1 MIGRN
6 QISLIGRSFVILIG
20 AGLMTLPAAAE
31 IKHRPIEL
39 IKCDEPIGNIAV
51 VEGSNRGWVKDKLGS
66 PKPIVKSLAKS
77 SGCFTVF
84 NINSGTDADFMLTVI
99 AGDIMQVEEA
109 TRPTHERVG
118 AAGNIAHAVGRQAG
132 YGGGGGITSAIPL
145 AGEVLKG
152 IAGVFG
158 GGPKSNIVTGM
169 TLSDIAMGE
178 ILIAGTGEVRK
189 TKLKFHDKGKKAMAK
204 LPEGYWMKSL
214 ESLSSSRRYT
224 KKDEGREMVHSLV
237 IAFNNLVSQAA
248 AMRIGRQVPAPQMAG
263 TSADPQMINAVYQA
277 QGTPPGM
284 NAAPVTEDQKQ
295 AVRTVVDT
303 VLYLEPNREAE
314 QARKV
319 RAGTELQLIGELNGT
334 FLPVT
339 DAYGVLGWIS
349 VEDLQ

>member
-1 MIGRN
+1 MTGRNLIGLTFAAMIGGA
-6 QISLIGRSFVILIG
+6 LIAV
-20 AGLMTLPAAAE
+20 PVAAK
-31 IKHRPIEL
+31 IKNRPIEL
-39 IKCDEPIGNIAV
+39 IKCNEPIGNIAI
-51 VEGSNRGWVKDKLGS
+51 VEGSNRGWVKDKLSS

-84 NINSGTDADFMLTVI
+84 KINSGTDADFMLTVI
-99 AGDIMQVEEA
+99 AGDIRQVEDA

-118 AAGNIAHAVGRQAG
+118 AAGNIAQAVGRQAG

-169 TLSDIAMGE
+169 TLSDIALGE
-178 ILIAGTGEVRK
+178 ILVAGTGEVRK

-214 ESLSSSRRYT
+214 EDLPNSRRYT
-224 KKDEGREMVHSLV
+224 KEDEGREMVHSLV

-248 AMRIGRQVPAPQMAG
+248 AMRIGRSEPEPAPQIASNNG
-263 TSADPQMINAVYQA
+263 GSQMTNAVYELP
-277 QGTPPGM
+277 GSTPSQLSS
-284 NAAPVTEDQKQ
+284 VTPAEEQFQTVK
-295 AVRTVVDT
+295 TVVDT
-303 VLYLEPNREAE
+303 VLYLEPSRAAE
-314 QARKV
+314 QARKL
-319 RAGTELQLIGELNGT
+319 RTATQLIVIGDLQGT

-339 DAYGVLGWIS
+339 DTYGVLGWVS
-349 VEDLQ
+349 VEDLE

>member
-1 MIGRN
+1 MTRRNLLGLTYAAIIG
-6 QISLIGRSFVILIG
+6 G
-20 AGLMTLPAAAE
+20 ALLTVPAAAE

-51 VEGSNRGWVKDKLGS
+51 VEGSNRGWVKDKLSS

-99 AGDIMQVEEA
+99 AGDMMQVEEA

-118 AAGNIAHAVGRQAG
+118 AAGNIAQAVGRQAG

-158 GGPKSNIVTGM
+158 GGPKNNIVTGM

-214 ESLSSSRRYT
+214 EDLPNSRRYT
-224 KKDEGREMVHSLV
+224 KEDEGREMVHSLV

-248 AMRIGRQVPAPQMAG
+248 AMRIGRPEPAPQIASNNG
-263 TSADPQMINAVYQA
+263 GSQMTNAVYELPGSTSSQLSSV
-277 QGTPPGM
+277 TP
-284 NAAPVTEDQKQ
+284 AEEQFQTVK
-295 AVRTVVDT
+295 TVVDT
-303 VLYLEPNREAE
+303 ALYLEPSREAQE
-314 QARKV
+314 ARKL
-319 RAGTELQLIGELNGT
+319 RSATQLIVIGDLQGT

-339 DAYGVLGWIS
+339 DTYGVLGWVS
-349 VEDLQ
+349 VEDLE

>member
-1 MIGRN
+1 MIGR
-6 QISLIGRSFVILIG
+6 SLVGLTYAAIIGGALI
-20 AGLMTLPAAAE
+20 AVPAAAE

-51 VEGSNRGWVKDKLGS
+51 VEGSNRGWVKDKLSS

-99 AGDIMQVEEA
+99 AGDMMQVEEA

-118 AAGNIAHAVGRQAG
+118 AAGNIAQAVGRQAG

-189 TKLKFHDKGKKAMAK
+189 TKLKFHDKGKKAMSS

-214 ESLSSSRRYT
+214 ENLPASRRYT
-224 KKDEGREMVHSLV
+224 KEEEGREMVHSLV

-248 AMRIGRQVPAPQMAG
+248 AMRIGRQEPEPQVA
-263 TSADPQMINAVYQA
+263 SNNANSQMTNAVYQLP
-277 QGTPPGM
+277 GTTPIKTSPT
-284 NAAPVTEDQKQ
+284 APAEEQYQTVK
-295 AVRTVVDT
+295 TVVDT
-303 VLYLEPNREAE
+303 ALYLEPSRAAK
-314 QARKV
+314 QARKL
-319 RAGTELQLIGELNGT
+319 RSATQLIVIGDLQGT

-339 DAYGVLGWIS
+339 DAYGVLGWVS
-349 VEDLQ
+349 VEDLE